1 MPPAKAEDFFRDDSD
16 DEDVESY
23 ADRSITTATTG
34 RASNFPQAR
43 QSSYSNEAST
53 SYEIGGDRA
62 SSIYHDSFSR
72 MDTRGDDSLR
82 GGREESMT
90 LEDILGMDP
99 TAEQGETNAKKMIR
113 AWNNEMGAPEL
124 LMFPKRLVER
134 FVKDLVARVS
144 LLFLLLTRSCF

>member
-1 MPPAKAEDFFRDDSD
+1 
-16 DEDVESY
+16 
-23 ADRSITTATTG
+23 
-34 RASNFPQAR
+34 
-43 QSSYSNEAST
+43 
-53 SYEIGGDRA
+53 
-62 SSIYHDSFSR
+62 
-72 MDTRGDDSLR
+72 
-82 GGREESMT
+82 MT

-144 LLFLLLTRSCF
+144 LVVVVFLGRGEVFEC